1 MTELST
7 QKTTKNGTAFMH
19 VFGVNDEEEPLR
31 ISVWGK
37 PAVDTIIEKVKI
49 NGVSSSLILVTH

>member
-19 VFGVNDEEEPLR
+19 VLGVNDEEEPLR